1 MSIQI
6 RLSTDREPVDSKT
19 WNSFVAA
26 SPTGHL
32 LQSWQWGRLKAG
44 FGWQAVRVGVE
55 DRGRLVAGAQVLFR
69 SLPPSLPYLSIAYV
83 PKGPILDFG
92 NQEIFEALLSA
103 IHRLARQK
111 RAILLKIE
119 PELPHSSVVVRQL
132 QASGLRPSQQT
143 IQPRSTI
150 HIDLRADLDDILARM
165 KSKTRYN
172 VRLAGRKG
180 VLVREGTADDLPIFY
195 RLMELTGRRDGFAVH
210 SREYYET
217 AYRLFVPPGNDR
229 NSGLARLFLA
239 TYNDEVIAG
248 LMAFTF
254 GQRAWYM
261 YGASSD
267 RERSRM
273 PNHLLQ
279 WEAIRWARGQGCLTY
294 DLWGIPDEVGKEP
307 ERYERTVTD
316 RQGGLWGVYRFKQ
329 GFGGQVVR
337 YVGAYDYV
345 YRPALAW
352 LYNKVVAWRQAFRP
366 PRF

>member
-1 MSIQI
+1 MSMPI
-6 RLSTDREPVDSKT
+6 RLSTDREPLDSKT

-32 LQSWQWGRLKAG
+32 LQSWQWGQLKAA

-69 SLPPSLPYLSIAYV
+69 FLLPFLHLSIAYV
-83 PKGPILDFG
+83 PKGPILDLG
-92 NQEIFEALLSA
+92 DQEVCEALLSA

-111 RAILLKIE
+111 GAVLLKIE
-119 PELPHSSVVVRQL
+119 PELPHGPAAEGPL
-132 QASGLRPSQQT
+132 QAWGFRPSPQT

-150 HIDLRADLDDILARM
+150 HIDLQADLDEILAGM

-195 RLMELTGRRDGFAVH
+195 RLTELTGKRDGFAVH
-210 SREYYET
+210 SQGYFET
-217 AYRLFVPPGNDR
+217 AYQLFVPLD
-229 NSGLARLFLA
+229 LARLFLA
-239 TYNDEVIAG
+239 TYGDEVIAG
-248 LMAFTF
+248 LMVFAF
-254 GQRAWYM
+254 GQRAWYL

-267 RERSRM
+267 RERNLM

-279 WEAIRWARGQGCLTY
+279 WQAIRWARERGCLTY
-294 DLWGIPDEVGKEP
+294 DLWGIPDEVGEEP
-307 ERYERTVTD
+307 EKYTRTVTD

-337 YVGAYDYV
+337 YVGAYDYI

-352 LYNKVVAWRQAFRP
+352 LYNKVVTWR
-366 PRF
+366 

>member
-6 RLSTDREPVDSKT
+6 RLSTDREPLDSET

-32 LQSWQWGRLKAG
+32 LQSWQWGQLKAA
-44 FGWQAVRVGVE
+44 FGWRAVRVAVE
-55 DRGRLVAGAQVLFR
+55 DRGHLVASAQVLFR
-69 SLPPSLPYLSIAYV
+69 SLLPSFPYLSIAYV
-83 PKGPILDFG
+83 PKGPILDFD
-92 NQEIFEALLSA
+92 NQEVSEALFSA
-103 IHRLARQK
+103 IHRLARRK

-119 PELPHSSVVVRQL
+119 PELPDSPALVRQL
-132 QASGLRPSQQT
+132 HSCGFHPSQQT
-143 IQPRSTI
+143 VQPRSTI
-150 HIDLRADLDDILARM
+150 HIDLQVDPDEILARM

-180 VLVREGTADDLPIFY
+180 VLVREGTAGDLPIFY
-195 RLMELTGRRDGFAVH
+195 RLMARTGQRDGFAVH
-210 SREYYET
+210 SQEYYET
-217 AYRLFVPPGNDR
+217 AYRLFVPPG
-229 NSGLARLFLA
+229 LARLFLA
-239 TYNDEVIAG
+239 TYDDRVIAG
-248 LMAFTF
+248 LMVFAF

-267 RERSRM
+267 RERNRM

-279 WEAIRWARGQGCLTY
+279 WEAIRWARERGCLTY
-294 DLWGIPDEVGKEP
+294 DLWGIPDEVGKDP
-307 ERYERTVTD
+307 EKYEKTVTD
-316 RQGGLWGVYRFKQ
+316 RRGGLWGVYRFKQ

-352 LYNKVVAWRQAFRP
+352 LYNKAIARR
-366 PRF
+366 